1 MDNHRRLSASP
12 TRLDV
17 CRPEE
22 FTMVAVTDALPRS
35 GTRMSL
41 DEWDALPETSI
52 RLELIE
58 GVLVVSPFP
67 AEVHQRMVVGLMKAL
82 LPASPAE
89 LSVYNVPLPVR
100 VPSRVSG
107 LGPDLLVIRTADREL
122 RDPMPALVVEVA
134 SRPPGP

>member
-1 MDNHRRLSASP
+1 
-12 TRLDV
+12 
-17 CRPEE
+17 
-22 FTMVAVTDALPRS
+22 MVAVTDALPRS

-82 LPASPAE
+82 LHCVPCRAE
-89 LSVYNVPLPVR
+89 RLQR
-100 VPSRVSG
+100 ATAGAGAVPSEWARA
-107 LGPDLLVIRTADREL
+107 GPAG
-122 RDPMPALVVEVA
+122 DPHRG
-134 SRPPGP
+134 SRAP